1 MRNKSRCFQIFYDFF
16 RGFSIKNRKKR
27 RKNITIAVQGVYSV
41 KKVPADTL
49 GGDMEKKAA
58 YSMHNMPVKIPCRAL
73 VAAVRFSDNP
83 AGNAKE
89 QA

>member
-1 MRNKSRCFQIFYDFF
+1 M
-16 RGFSIKNRKKR
+16 
-27 RKNITIAVQGVYSV
+27 
-41 KKVPADTL
+41 KKVPTETL

-58 YSMHNMPVKIPCRAL
+58 YSMHSMPVKIPCRAL

>member
-1 MRNKSRCFQIFYDFF
+1 MRNKSRYFQIFYDFF

-27 RKNITIAVQGVYSV
+27 RKKIIIAVPVVYSV
-41 KKVPADTL
+41 KKVPTDTL

-58 YSMHNMPVKIPCRAL
+58 YSMHSIPVKIPCSAFT
-73 VAAVRFSDNP
+73 ATVRFSDNP

-89 QA
+89 HA